1 MNSKNSS
8 VFRIIHLLL
17 ICAVSV
23 ALLGAQGK
31 ELSEKHYRIYSRA
44 KKEVTV
50 IEHMVDD
57 CVHYD
62 VIVLGEEHS
71 DSVAHYLE
79 HLLLEKLYD
88 RYGASIALSLEM
100 FDRDVQVVLT
110 EYIENKIAKKHFEK
124 DVRLWINYK
133 DYRPMVEFSKENAI
147 DIIAANAP
155 IRYAHL
161 ANAKG
166 QGFLE
171 TLSKS
176 SKSFFAPLPY
186 DTASGAYHD
195 KLMNLKNLI
204 PVSPVKDSLPPDE
217 MKNKKMPPMVMP
229 TFDIIQ
235 GQSLWDATMAHSVYH
250 YLEENQGKKILHI
263 NGRMHSDEFFG
274 MVEQLK
280 HYNKELKILVLSVFP
295 EDFFPNTDFSQY
307 DNLADYII
315 VTDPSIPKTI
325 KE

>member
-1 MNSKNSS
+1 MNSKNNS
-8 VFRIIHLLL
+8 VFPIIHFLL
-17 ICAVSV
+17 ICTVSV
-23 ALLGAQGK
+23 SLLGAQEK

-57 CVHYD
+57 CAHYD

-79 HLLLEKLYD
+79 HLLLEKLYN

-100 FDRDVQVVLT
+100 FERDVQVVLT
-110 EYIENKIAKKHFEK
+110 EYIENKIEKKRFEK
-124 DVRLWINYK
+124 DARLWINYK
-133 DYRPMVEFSKENAI
+133 DYQPMVEFSKENGI

-155 IRYAHL
+155 FRYAHL
-161 ANAKG
+161 ANARG
-166 QGFLE
+166 QEFLE

-176 SKSFFAPLPY
+176 SKSFFAPLPC

-204 PVSPVKDSLPPDE
+204 PVSPVKDSLLPDG
-217 MKNKKMPPMVMP
+217 MKNKKMPSLMP

-235 GQSLWDATMAHSVYH
+235 GQSLWDATMAHSAYR

-274 MVEQLK
+274 IVQQLK
-280 HYNKELKILVLSVFP
+280 HYNKKLKILVLSVFP
-295 EDFFPNTDFSQY
+295 EDSFPNTDFSQY